1 MQYLGVILFVL
12 CIVHYVYQAI
22 ILPSFRQSARDEL
35 FILRDRLRD
44 RLIEVQDSADKKTL
58 RAFKEVDDG
67 INRSLN
73 RLHLLTF
80 TNFIKAS
87 LKFKEE
93 SKKHDASFKKFHTLL
108 ENSQDDTPKEIYIE
122 VGKVLHHVLSFN
134 SLMFVLYLLPVVLVL
149 QLIGSIYQRVK
160 QTTDY
165 MADAT
170 LVVRSR
176 RRVEHTTDTLYV

>member
-1 MQYLGVILFVL
+1 MQYLGVVLFVL
-12 CIVHYVYQAI
+12 CMVHYVYQAI

-35 FILRDRLRD
+35 FVLRDRLRD
-44 RLIEVQDSADKKTL
+44 RLIEVQDGADKKTL

-80 TNFIKAS
+80 TNFIRAS
-87 LKFKEE
+87 ISSDE
-93 SKKHDASFKKFHTLL
+93 SKKHDASFKKFHSLL
-108 ENSQDDTPKEIYIE
+108 ENSQDETPKEIYIE
-122 VGKVLHHVLSFN
+122 VGKVLHNVLSVN
-134 SLMFVLYLLPVVLVL
+134 SLMFLMYLLPIVIIM
-149 QLIGSIYQRVK
+149 QLIGSLYQRVK

-176 RRVEHTTDTLYV
+176 HRVEPSSDTLYV

>member
-1 MQYLGVILFVL
+1 M
-12 CIVHYVYQAI
+12 
-22 ILPSFRQSARDEL
+22 
-35 FILRDRLRD
+35 RD

>member
-1 MQYLGVILFVL
+1 MQYLGVILFIL

-35 FILRDRLRD
+35 FILRDKLRD
-44 RLIEVQDSADKKTL
+44 RLIEVQGSADKKTL

-80 TNFIKAS
+80 TNFVKAS
-87 LKFKEE
+87 IKFDEE
-93 SKKHDASFKKFHTLL
+93 SKKHDVSFKKFHTLL
-108 ENSQDDTPKEIYIE
+108 DSSQDETPKEIYTE
-122 VGKVLHHVLSFN
+122 VGKVLHNVLSVN
-134 SLMFVLYLLPVVLVL
+134 SVMFMIYLLPVVLVMKA
-149 QLIGSIYQRVK
+149 IGSLYQRVK
-160 QTTDY
+160 KTSDY

-176 RRVEHTTDTLYV
+176 HKLDPSSDTIYI